1 MSEIL
6 TVLEDLLT
14 PISTYEHPHICIRM
28 SVLQLLRTHLQEIM
42 NLLRKEEEQDN
53 DWVAQA
59 ADERFGGNMIRSIRL
74 LASRLSGIL
83 LQSNQRRQDIRQL
96 FRTIFNKHLKE
107 LAPQP
112 IGRLLQFALKICL
125 QTIDNKFGTSDTS
138 ALTPFLVYKSPSSEE
153 ASVSGFDLYFL
164 FREIINV
171 FASPSLPANG
181 SGRIRVD
188 SDCHNNTESGGEHGR
203 PAEYKWRILV
213 ILFSN
218 HSDLSIAQSSN
229 IDAFKVRE

>member
-53 DWVAQA
+53 DWAAQA
-59 ADERFGGNMIRSIRL
+59 ADQRFGGNMIRSIRL

-96 FRTIFNKHLKE
+96 FRTIFNRHLKE

-125 QTIDNKFGTSDTS
+125 QTIDNKFGTGDTS

-153 ASVSGFDLYFL
+153 ASVSGLDLYFL
-164 FREIINV
+164 FRRCRYQC
-171 FASPSLPANG
+171 L
-181 SGRIRVD
+181 RI
-188 SDCHNNTESGGEHGR
+188 
-203 PAEYKWRILV
+203 Y
-213 ILFSN
+213 FYY
-218 HSDLSIAQSSN
+218 
-229 IDAFKVRE
+229 